1 MNPRLSV
8 VVLAYDEERNLEAAV
23 AELVGELR
31 RLDATW
37 ELVIIDDGSRDGTG
51 ALADRLAAGE
61 PGMRV
66 VHHERNLGLG
76 GGYRTGFAEARGE
89 YLTFFPADGQFPATI
104 LGDFLPCMEE
114 ADLVLGYLP
123 DRPGSVGR
131 ALSAA
136 ERLAYR
142 AVVGR
147 MPRFQGIFM
156 IRRALLD
163 ELPLRSQGRGWAV
176 VMELILRADRAG
188 YRLVSLPTQVRPRM
202 SGQSKVNNVRTIA
215 ANLRQ
220 LLALRRLLAD

>member
-76 GGYRTGFAEARGE
+76 GGYRTGFAEARGD